1 MASNARRARLM
12 VAVAGF
18 AVFLATFN
26 ETFLNVA
33 FTPIMADFGI
43 GVSTVQWLAA
53 AYMLGAAVMVPVTAF
68 LYRSIP
74 TKRFFL
80 GTVCLMIAG
89 SVVGALSG
97 SFPVLLIGRI
107 IQALGAGMIIPIS
120 MSIVLEVAPREKMG
134 AYLGIMGALTALGP
148 SLSIIVSGIL
158 LSFCPWHMLEW
169 VFCVLTVI
177 CFIMGAALLDNI
189 AALTH
194 PKLDKLSILLVAVGL
209 IGVLYAISTAF
220 SGTKAAAAGAAVIGV
235 VFLILFVR
243 RQNRL
248 PEPLLDLRPLTVRPF
263 AAAVVINVAALVIV
277 FAMNILMPLFVQG
290 ALGASAFSASIT
302 LFPGILISC
311 LLSPIAGRMYDRRG
325 PKVLLPLGCLLMF
338 VFLIV
343 LAFAQGLDSFPV
355 LAVLYIPI
363 MCGIAFITGPV
374 QTFGLSQL
382 EPELNPHGVT
392 VFSTGFQVAGCIGS
406 SLFTGIYSARV
417 AGRLAAGAAERA
429 ALGSGFT
436 LAVLLA
442 AVFALLGIVLALY
455 ARRYSTRRAAAEAR
469 TRAALPESP
478 LQALMETDVYTIR
491 SDATLLEAMRL
502 IVEKKIS
509 GTPVVN
515 DAGDLVG
522 FISDG
527 DIMRYLARTHPKF
540 TTVYFLAAL
549 YSPENGFDRKLA
561 QLLHLNVMDLAARTV
576 HTVDI
581 NDGLDEVCRVLMEHS
596 LKKAPVMDR
605 GRMVGIINRSN
616 ITKYAIETCLAGM
629 EA

>member
-74 TKRFFL
+74 TRRFFL
-80 GTVCLMIAG
+80 GTVCLMVAG
-89 SVVGALSG
+89 SVVGALSV
-97 SFPVLLIGRI
+97 SFPMLLIGRI
-107 IQALGAGMIIPIS
+107 IQALGAGMIIPIC

-158 LSFCPWHMLEW
+158 LSFCPWHVLEW
-169 VFCVLTVI
+169 VFFGLTVI
-177 CFIMGAALLDNI
+177 CFILGAALLDNI
-189 AALTH
+189 ALLTH

-209 IGVLYAISTAF
+209 VGVLYAISTAF
-220 SGTKAAAAGAAVIGV
+220 SGTAAAAAGAAVIGV
-235 VFLILFVR
+235 IFLILFVR

-248 PEPLLDLRPLTVRPF
+248 PEPLLDLRPLSVKPF
-263 AAAVVINVAALVIV
+263 TAAVLINVAALVIV
-277 FAMNILMPLFVQG
+277 FAMNILMPIFVQS
-290 ALGASAFSASIT
+290 ALGASAFSASVT
-302 LFPGILISC
+302 LFPAILVSC
-311 LLSPIAGRMYDRRG
+311 LLAPVAGKIYDRQG
-325 PKVLLPLGCLLMF
+325 AKLLLPLGCLLMF
-338 VFLIV
+338 LFLIAI
-343 LAFAQGLDSFPV
+343 AFAQGLNSFPL
-355 LAVLYIPI
+355 LAVLYVPI
-363 MCGIAFITGPV
+363 MCGMAFITGPV

-382 EPELNPHGVT
+382 PPELNPHGVT

-406 SLFTGIYSARV
+406 SLFTGIYAARV

-436 LAVLLA
+436 TALLLA
-442 AVFALLGIVLALY
+442 AIFALLGILLSLY
-455 ARRYSTRRAAAEAR
+455 ARRYSLRQLTPDRAAAP
-469 TRAALPESP
+469 LPTSP
-478 LQALMETDVYTIR
+478 LRTIMKEDVYTVR
-491 SDATLLEAMRL
+491 SDATLLEAMRM
-502 IVEKKIS
+502 IVDKKIS
-509 GTPVVN
+509 GAPVV
-515 DAGDLVG
+515 DAAGALVG

-527 DIMRYLARTHPKF
+527 DVMRYLARVHPKF
-540 TTVYFLAAL
+540 TTVHSLSLL
-549 YSPENGFDRKLA
+549 YSPEHGFDQNLSRIM
-561 QLLHLNVMDLAARTV
+561 HLNVMDLAAKTV
-576 HTVDI
+576 YTVNLD
-581 NDGLDEVCRVLMEHS
+581 DGLDEVCRVLMEHS
-596 LKKAPVMDR
+596 LKKAPVMD
-605 GRMVGIINRSN
+605 GETMVGIINRSN
-616 ITKYAIETCLAGM
+616 ITKYAINTCLAAM